1 MTSAPPITAHLG
13 RVDGPVVPL
22 AGPAQRLG
30 QLDEAL
36 VQAEVV
42 PHRVLPALERVCKIT
57 DGFESVPIKS
67 TVSTYLVGS
76 PEEGELGLQV
86 LVDLVERELLAG
98 DGLNGHD
105 DEGDVAV
112 RRLLLTAGACNEIRW
127 GFRSNTDVI

>member
-1 MTSAPPITAHLG
+1 M
-13 RVDGPVVPL
+13 
-22 AGPAQRLG
+22 
-30 QLDEAL
+30 
-36 VQAEVV
+36 
-42 PHRVLPALERVCKIT
+42 CKIT
-57 DGFESVPIKS
+57 HRLESASIKS

-112 RRLLLTAGACNEIRW
+112 RRLLLAAGACGGIRVS
-127 GFRSNTDVI
+127 FNS